1 VGGERGGNMKGL
13 EKERGLLQNK
23 GTKEM
28 TAELRRNFPLLST
41 PYRTCFFCFSN
52 RSLRSD

>member
-1 VGGERGGNMKGL
+1 MGGERGGNMKGL